1 MLVLWLLNIVKS
13 ISYHFLIKLEEFLL
27 RRRTRMG
34 GSVWMLVVYVIVVIA
49 MNIGL
54 IYLIYK
60 LLKKK

>member
-1 MLVLWLLNIVKS
+1 
-13 ISYHFLIKLEEFLL
+13 
-27 RRRTRMG
+27 MG
-34 GSVWMLVVYVIVVIA
+34 GNMWMIVVYVIVVIA